1 METISLCMIVRNEIE
16 VLERCLK
23 SAAGLYD
30 ELVIVDTGS
39 EDGTPEL
46 ARQFTQR
53 VFSFPWRDNFS
64 AARNF
69 AFDQAVSAYC
79 MWLDAD
85 DVLLPADRDAF
96 LAVKA
101 QELPAADVVMAR
113 YQSLRPDGSPAL
125 SYYRERILRNVP
137 WLRWAGVV
145 HEAIPP
151 AGNVVYTEAA
161 VTHQKERPGDPDRN
175 LRILEGLRGAGR
187 NLSPR
192 EQFYYGRELLDHGR
206 FREAARELESFLTL
220 GWGWRENNIEACR
233 LLSACYRSLGQSRL
247 ALRALLES
255 LAFDAPRAEVCCD
268 LGNLFNNIEAC
279 RLLSACYRS
288 LGQSRLALRA
298 LLESLAFDAP
308 RAEVCCDLGN
318 LFLARKDY
326 AAAAR
331 WYERALSCHRDDRS
345 GAFIQPDCYGYLPAI
360 GLCQC
365 WYHLGDPVRAEA
377 WNERAEAFRPGD
389 PACRHNRAF
398 FQNAVH

>member
-125 SYYRERILRNVP
+125 SYYRERILRNTP
-137 WLRWAGVV
+137 RLRWAGAV

-161 VTHQKERPGDPDRN
+161 VTHRKEGPGDPDRN

-268 LGNLFNNIEAC
+268 LGNLF
-279 RLLSACYRS
+279 
-288 LGQSRLALRA
+288 
-298 LLESLAFDAP
+298 
-308 RAEVCCDLGN
+308 
-318 LFLARKDY
+318 LARKDY

-365 WYHLGDPVRAEA
+365 WYHLGDPVRAEV